1 MSSTFKGLDLFGSG
15 PHRFSVGPRGQL
27 ITANF
32 FNGGG
37 NAGSTLQGLIA
48 WQVIVKGRLV
58 AGSEAALNALRDAV
72 IAQLEPLPTP
82 GTLVDT
88 RGRTWSDMNFVTFQ
102 EGDRVDRGRV
112 WSVTYTA
119 TFVRL

>member
-1 MSSTFKGLDLFGSG
+1 MSSSFKGLDLFGSG

-37 NAGSTLQGLIA
+37 DAGSTLQGLIA
-48 WQVIVKGRLV
+48 WQVVVKGRLV
-58 AGSEAALNALRDAV
+58 AASEAALNALREAV
-72 IAQLEPLPTP
+72 LAQLEATPTP
-82 GTLVDT
+82 GDLVDT
-88 RGRTWSDMNFVTFQ
+88 HGRTWSGMSFVTFQ

-112 WSVTYTA
+112 WSVSYTA
-119 TFVRL
+119 TFLHL